1 MAEEGVLMR
10 EIAEVIG
17 KGLKV
22 PVVSLSQDEAP
33 AHFGWLAMFAG
44 FDMPASGVQT
54 RQRLGWH
61 PTGPGLIADLE
72 QMRWRE
78 K

>member
-1 MAEEGVLMR
+1 MR

-17 KGLKV
+17 RGLRV
-22 PVVSLSQDEAP
+22 PVISLSQDEAQT
-33 AHFGWLAMFAG
+33 HFGWLAMFAG
-44 FDMPASGVQT
+44 ADMPASSTQT

-72 QMRWRE
+72 QMRWFE
-78 K
+78 AVTH